1 MREIF
6 LENFRIFSFIVWI
19 FLAFLVWF
27 IVWRILKYKEIKKA
41 RVNSIKQS
49 KSVILGW
56 VYEKILPFLP
66 KFPYKPKDM
75 VFVWK
80 GTDYI
85 IFDWLSEWRLK
96 KIIFMEV
103 KTWRSQLNK
112 NEKQIRDV
120 ILSKKVDYI
129 EYRI

>member
-1 MREIF
+1 MKNFLVNNSDYFFAFIF
-6 LENFRIFSFIVWI
+6 IIF
-19 FLAFLVWF
+19 AFLLWF
-27 IVWRILKYKEIKKA
+27 IFGRILRYKEIKKQ
-41 RVNSIKQS
+41 RNNSIKQS

-75 VFVWK
+75 VFVGK

-112 NEKQIRDV
+112 NEKQIRDT
-120 ILSKKVDYI
+120 ILSKRVDYI

>member
-1 MREIF
+1 MKEFFLQNLLIF
-6 LENFRIFSFIVWI
+6 GII
-19 FLAFLVWF
+19 LAFFVWF
-27 IVWRILKYKEIKKA
+27 IVWRILRYKEIKKQ
-41 RVNSIKQS
+41 RTNSIKQS

-96 KIIFMEV
+96 KIVFMEV
-103 KTWRSQLNK
+103 KTGRSRLNK
-112 NEKQIRDV
+112 NEQQIRNV
-120 ILSKKVDYI
+120 ILEKKVDYI